1 MKFLYPQFLWALL
14 AIAIPIV
21 IHLFNFRKFKKVYF
35 SNLQMLKQVE
45 LETNKRSKLKHLLI
59 LLARILAIACLVFAF
74 AQPYFPKQNE
84 ELVAGKKSVSVYID
98 NSFSMYAQTNDGDL
112 LYLAKQK
119 ATQIANSFKPTD
131 EFQLL
136 TNDFEGKHQR
146 FVSREDFLS
155 FVDEVKES
163 SATRLISEVQ
173 EKQIDA
179 LKNSA
184 SSSQT
189 AFVLSDFQKS
199 TCDIANLTVDS
210 NIVTNAVQ
218 FKANLNSNIYVDSV
232 WFENPIRQI
241 NKDETVKVKV
251 VNSSL
256 ENAQVR
262 LELII
267 NDQTKSFSNV
277 LVEANSF
284 AETNLTFKSREEG
297 IKACE
302 IKISEYPNPTIL
314 YDDSYYFSYLL
325 DKKASVLAINESA
338 EYNDTTKGNINQ
350 LFNLDDYFKLTNVSV
365 GNVNYAEISN
375 YNLIILNGINSVS
388 SGLQNELLKYV
399 SAGGD
404 VVVFPGMNA
413 DIKSY
418 NEFLLSLN
426 IGRIEKKDTAN
437 TKVSYLNYNHP
448 LYKSVFE
455 DEPKNIDLPKVFT
468 HYPLTKNAKSRSE
481 QLMSLQNGDDFLAV
495 FTKDNGKVYFYSVSL
510 NESFS
515 NLGSHSIFV
524 ATMLRIAEN
533 SGIQKRMS
541 YTLNGDPVIIKD
553 KNYKLEDLHI
563 NKGQGNNDFIPE
575 AQRQRGDV
583 ALYVSNQISESGNY
597 EIYNKEELIGAF
609 GLNYDRK
616 ESDLTTFNEDDLVS
630 LLKDK
635 NIILSSVADKKDVVS
650 ASTYSASSK
659 LWKWLIVF
667 ALMFIAIEILL
678 IKLLK

>member
-1 MKFLYPQFLWALL
+1 
-14 AIAIPIV
+14 
-21 IHLFNFRKFKKVYF
+21 
-35 SNLQMLKQVE
+35 MLKQVE

-98 NSFSMYAQTNDGDL
+98 NSFSMDAQTNDGDL

-119 ATQIANSFKPTD
+119 AIQIANSFKPTD

-146 FVSREDFLS
+146 FVSREDFLN

-189 AFVLSDFQKS
+189 AFILSDFQKS
-199 TCDIANLTVDS
+199 TNDIANLTVDS

-251 VNSSL
+251 VNSST

-267 NDQTKSFSNV
+267 NNQTKSFSNV

-284 AETNLTFKSREEG
+284 AETNLTFKIREEG

-404 VVVFPGMNA
+404 VVVFPGVNA
-413 DIKSY
+413 DVKSY
-418 NEFLLSLN
+418 NELLLSLN

-448 LYKSVFE
+448 LYKTVFE
-455 DEPKNIDLPKVFT
+455 EEPKNIDLPKVFT

-495 FTKDNGKVYFYSVSL
+495 FTNDNGKVYFYSVPL
-510 NESFS
+510 NESFG

-541 YTLNGDPVIIKD
+541 YTLNGEPVIIKD

-583 ALYVSNQISESGNY
+583 ALYVSSQISESGNY

-616 ESDLTTFNEDDLVS
+616 ESDLTTFNESDLVS

-659 LWKWLIVF
+659 LWKWLIVC
-667 ALMFIAIEILL
+667 ALAFIAIEILL